1 MRHQLIF
8 LKTIPQLD
16 AASRQLATKVRFFL
30 TTLLVFTKYNILWF
44 KVLFPSGMAEYQ
56 VTSKPVSSTLG
67 FSLVSFQRLPRPEK
81 FPAVLT
87 QVWDF
92 GDNVV
97 SLNVSHDAGGLALL
111 ATYLANPLSHARPLH
126 HRPHPIVHLLSFD
139 QVRCRQDQ

>member
-1 MRHQLIF
+1 M
-8 LKTIPQLD
+8 
-16 AASRQLATKVRFFL
+16 
-30 TTLLVFTKYNILWF
+30 TTLLVFTKYNVLWF

-111 ATYLANPLSHARPLH
+111 ATHLAKKKIEN
-126 HRPHPIVHLLSFD
+126 
-139 QVRCRQDQ
+139 

>member
-1 MRHQLIF
+1 M
-8 LKTIPQLD
+8 
-16 AASRQLATKVRFFL
+16 

-44 KVLFPSGMAEYQ
+44 KVLFTSGMAEYQ

-111 ATYLANPLSHARPLH
+111 ATHLAKKIKNRKIKNKMMLVDGLACHIPCKPSLSRSPTPSATSPDRPFPQL
-126 HRPHPIVHLLSFD
+126 
-139 QVRCRQDQ
+139 